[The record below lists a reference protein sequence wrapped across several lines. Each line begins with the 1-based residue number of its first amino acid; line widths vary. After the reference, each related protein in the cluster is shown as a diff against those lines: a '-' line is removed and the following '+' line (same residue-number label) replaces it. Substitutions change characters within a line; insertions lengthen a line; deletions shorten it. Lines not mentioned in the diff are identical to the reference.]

1 MELLLRDDI
10 PKLGRRGDVVSVA
23 AGYARNYLIPQGL
36 AVTVN
41 PENLRL
47 IEVEKRRIA
56 ILERSRLDDLRS
68 VAEQL
73 STVSV
78 TIQSKATEEGH
89 LFGSVTEVHVADA
102 LKVEGFEITPQ
113 MVRMDSHLKELGMFE
128 VKVVFDEDIASTVK
142 VWVVAQ

>member
-1 MELLLRDDI
+1 MELSLRGDS
-10 PKLGRRGDVVSVA
+10 PKLGRYGDVVKVA
-23 AGYARNYLIPQGL
+23 HGYARNYLIPQGL

-47 IEVEKRRIA
+47 IEVEKRRTA
-56 ILERSRLDDLRS
+56 ILERSRLDDLRA

-73 STVSV
+73 SAVSV

-113 MVRMDSHLKELGMFE
+113 MVRMESHLKELGMFE

>member
-56 ILERSRLDDLRS
+56 ILERSRLDDLRA

-73 STVSV
+73 SAVSV

-89 LFGSVTEVHVADA
+89 LFGSVTEVNVADA

-113 MVRMDSHLKELGMFE
+113 MVRMESHLKELGMFE
-128 VKVVFDEDIASTVK
+128 VNVVFYEDIASTVK